1 LGHGFLNH
9 QRSQNF
15 TFQYLRKKQHMK
27 LTIYGAAQTVTG
39 SKHLLEIN
47 GRKLLLECGL
57 FQGKRK
63 DTYDRNLNF
72 EFDPASLDA
81 VILSHAH
88 IDHSGNLPNLVKSG
102 YSGPI
107 YATPATRDLAD
118 IMLKDSGHIHEYDVM
133 YVNKKR
139 KKKGLPPVE
148 PLYTMAD
155 AARTIPL
162 FQQRPYDQ
170 TFQPLPGVTA
180 RFIEAGHILG
190 SAAVLLDLEE
200 NGRKVRLWFS
210 GDIGRPEMP
219 LLRDPVLPAD
229 YDIDYL
235 MMECTYG
242 DRSHDDIAK
251 AFNELKMVVRNTI
264 ERGGKVIIPAFSVGR
279 TQTLVYC
286 LNEFMSA
293 GELPK
298 VPVYVDSPL
307 AVSASNIYRRH
318 PECFDQ
324 ETWDFI
330 SQYRHPALDSDQLT
344 YTHSVEESKALN
356 DREDPMVIIS
366 ASGMVEAGRILH
378 HVKNNIG
385 DERNT
390 ILIVSWQAPHTL
402 GRRLAE
408 RQREVRIFGETYHRR
423 AQIETINGLS
433 AHAGQ
438 GLLVDYA
445 RSVAGQAKGII
456 LVHGEKVA
464 ADALKEKLQDYE
476 GTPPVHFPE
485 LKATFEL

>member
-1 LGHGFLNH
+1 
-9 QRSQNF
+9 
-15 TFQYLRKKQHMK
+15 MK
-27 LTIYGAAQTVTG
+27 LTIHGAAQTVTG

-47 GRKLLLECGL
+47 GHRLLLECGL

-63 DTYDRNLNF
+63 NTYDYNLNF
-72 EFDPASLDA
+72 DFNPSSLDA

-88 IDHSGNLPNLVKSG
+88 IDHSGNLPNLFKKGFEGS
-102 YSGPI
+102 I
-107 YATPATRDLAD
+107 YATDATRDLAD
-118 IMLKDSGHIHEYDVM
+118 IMLKDSGHIHEYDVK

-148 PLYTMAD
+148 PLYTLQD

-162 FQQRPYDQ
+162 FRQISYNQAFHPV
-170 TFQPLPGVTA
+170 PGVTA

-200 NGRKVRLWFS
+200 NGRKTRLWFS
-210 GDIGRPEMP
+210 GDIGRPDMP
-219 LLRDPVLPAD
+219 LLRDPVLPGGHD
-229 YDIDYL
+229 VDIL

-242 DRSHDDIAK
+242 DRPHDNIHT
-251 AFNELKMVVRNTI
+251 AFEELKDVVRRTI
-264 ERGGKVIIPAFSVGR
+264 GRGGKVIIPAFSVGR

-286 LNEFMSA
+286 LNEFIST
-293 GELPK
+293 GEIPK
-298 VPVYVDSPL
+298 VPVFVDSPL

-330 SQYRHPALDSDQLT
+330 SEHRHPALDFDQLT

-356 DREDPMVIIS
+356 YRDDPMVIIS

-378 HVKNNIG
+378 HVKNNID

-390 ILIVSWQAPHTL
+390 ILIVSWMALHTL
-402 GRRLAE
+402 GRRLADRE
-408 RQREVRIFGETYHRR
+408 KEVRIFGETYYRR
-423 AQIETINGLS
+423 AQVETINGLS

-445 RSVAGQAKGII
+445 CSVAGQAREII
-456 LVHGEKVA
+456 LVHGEKEA
-464 ADALKEKLQDYE
+464 ADALIEKLKDYPNI
-476 GTPPVHFPE
+476 PPIHYPE
-485 LKATFEL
+485 RMETFEL